1 MYVYAD
7 STNRDTLLYPS
18 GNSYTL
24 HLTTPAKSVTRVD
37 LVAAKVP
44 NAMYN
49 ITNGLNVVTIGT
61 TPFSIPPGFYSAY
74 GIAEALSARIGL
86 EVKYLPDEGKL
97 WFFNGVSPFTLQTQT
112 AEIQRVCGFKSNTVY
127 SSTLTTLDPAYASGP
142 AGYYIKSDLVVD
154 LSTNEF
160 VFLDIDELR
169 TTQVTDSKAL
179 VGETYSSQT
188 IRSTFAMIPM
198 DVGSGCIKNFKEDH
212 DYVISITYPQPIVK
226 LSRITVRW
234 YDKYGQLLNFNGFEN
249 NAFVLRVH
257 EMPPPEEE
265 PEEKSKSITE
275 LELQR
280 LIESLIPPPAPPKPE
295 VKKIVI
301 PRFLMYVILCLVAAV
316 CAFTLWKAYQPPPV
330 PQAPQMPQLGRFI
343 PPPLRPPMAPRMI

>member
-24 HLTTPAKSVTRVD
+24 HLTTPAKSVTQVD

-49 ITNGLNVVTIGT
+49 INNGTNIIKVGT
-61 TPFSIPPGFYSAY
+61 NSFSVPPGFYSAY
-74 GIAEALSARIGL
+74 GIADALVARIGV

-97 WFFNGVSPFTLQTQT
+97 WFFSSVSPFTLQMMTP
-112 AEIQRVCGFKSNTVY
+112 EIQKVCGFKSNTAY
-127 SSTLTTLDPAYASGP
+127 TATLTTLNPAYASGP

-226 LSRITVRW
+226 LSRLTVRW
-234 YDKYGQLLNFNGFEN
+234 YDKNLKLLDFQGFEN
-249 NAFVLRVH
+249 NGFVLRVH
-257 EMPPPEEE
+257 TEKIKAPPP
-265 PEEKSKSITE
+265 PTVV
-275 LELQR
+275 
-280 LIESLIPPPAPPKPE
+280 APPKP
-295 VKKIVI
+295 VPV
-301 PRFLMYVILCLVAAV
+301 L
-316 CAFTLWKAYQPPPV
+316 PPPPTKKNMV
-330 PQAPQMPQLGRFI
+330 FGKWAVLLGILGVLFFWYI
-343 PPPLRPPMAPRMI
+343 KKSV

>member
-1 MYVYAD
+1 
-7 STNRDTLLYPS
+7 
-18 GNSYTL
+18 
-24 HLTTPAKSVTRVD
+24 
-37 LVAAKVP
+37 
-44 NAMYN
+44 MYN
-49 ITNGLNVVTIGT
+49 INNGTNIIQVNGV
-61 TPFSIPPGFYSAY
+61 PFSIPTGFYSAY
-74 GIAEALSARIGL
+74 GIADALASRIGL

-97 WFFNGVSPFTLQTQT
+97 WFFSSISTFTLQLMTS
-112 AEIQRVCGFKSNTVY
+112 EVQRVCGFTSNTLH
-127 SSTLTTLDPAYASGP
+127 TATQTTLNPAYTSLP
-142 AGYYIKSDLVVD
+142 TGYYIKSHNVVD
-154 LSTNEF
+154 LSINEF

-234 YDKYGQLLNFNGFEN
+234 YDKFGQLLNFNGFEN

-257 EMPPPEEE
+257 EMPPPEED

-275 LELQR
+275 VELQR

-295 VKKIVI
+295 VKKVVI
-301 PRFLMYVILCLVAAV
+301 PRFLMYLILCIVIAMTG
-316 CAFTLWKAYQPPPV
+316 FTLWKSSQPPPV
-330 PQAPQMPQLGRFI
+330 PQAPQIPQLSRFI
-343 PPPLRPPMAPRMI
+343 PPPLRPPMVPRLI